1 MSRAS
6 GEDTGLGTRLTIRE
20 REKKERS
27 QLLKR
32 YGELDDLS
40 HR

>member
-20 REKKERS
+20 IKK
-27 QLLKR
+27 KKKVTITK
-32 YGELDDLS
+32 ELDDLS